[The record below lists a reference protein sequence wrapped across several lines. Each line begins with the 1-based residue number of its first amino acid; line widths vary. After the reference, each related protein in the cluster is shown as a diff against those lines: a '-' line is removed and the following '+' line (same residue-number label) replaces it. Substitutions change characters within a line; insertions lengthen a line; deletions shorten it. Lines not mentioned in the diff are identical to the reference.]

1 MPITKMTKKGQIT
14 IPAEFRKKL
23 KSEYFSV
30 EMEGN
35 QIVIKP
41 VKNLAGALKRYASK
55 DKINKESEAFKEAT
69 IEKYTNN

>member
-41 VKNLAGALKRYASK
+41 IKNLAGALRKYASK
-55 DKINKESEAFKEAT
+55 GKINKENEAFKEAT
-69 IEKYTNN
+69 IEKYANN